1 MEIGNIRI
9 YWKHLDRLET
19 KFLDR
24 KHVYEIRNK
33 TKNTLETMNLVWKQN
48 S

>member
-19 KFLDR
+19 KFLDW

-33 TKNTLETMNLVWKQN
+33 IKYTQETMNLIWKQN

>member
-19 KFLDR
+19 KFLDW

-33 TKNTLETMNLVWKQN
+33 KNTLETMNLVWKQN